1 MIVTPL
7 PTRSKREA
15 ASQARRQA
23 ILDAALDVFVIK
35 GFAAARLDDI
45 ATAAGVAKGTI
56 YLFFRDK
63 QDLFEQVARG
73 AIGPVFADMAAMAD
87 ATDAPFDA
95 VLAALFERFQ
105 REILATPKREI
116 PRLILAEGRR
126 FPELAAFYH
135 REVITPGLDL
145 LRRMARRAQN
155 RGELASD
162 ALVRHPVLVFAPML
176 VSLLWTSTF
185 DSFEKL
191 DVPDLLATHRALLS
205 ATQARKPSP

>member
-1 MIVTPL
+1 MTAAPL
-7 PTRSKREA
+7 RKRNKREA

-23 ILDAALDVFVIK
+23 ILDAALDIFISK

-45 ATAAGVAKGTI
+45 ASAAGVAKGTI

-73 AIGPVFADMAAMAD
+73 AIGPVFADMAALAER
-87 ATDAPFDA
+87 DAPFEA
-95 VLAALFERFQ
+95 VIAALHEKFH

-116 PRLILAEGRR
+116 PRLIFSEGRR

-145 LRRMARRAQN
+145 LRKLAARAQK
-155 RGELASD
+155 RGELGSD
-162 ALVRHPVLVFAPML
+162 ALVRHPLLAFAPML
-176 VSLLWTSTF
+176 VSLIWTSTF

-191 DVPDLLATHRALLS
+191 DVQDLLATHRALLS
-205 ATQARKPSP
+205 AAPARETTP

>member
-1 MIVTPL
+1 MVGAP
-7 PTRSKREA
+7 PHRRNKREA
-15 ASQARRQA
+15 ASEARRQA
-23 ILDAALDVFVIK
+23 ILDAALDAFVSQ

-45 ATAAGVAKGTI
+45 VAAAGVAKGTI

-63 QDLFEQVARG
+63 QDLFEQVVRG
-73 AIGPVFADMAAMAD
+73 AIGPVFAEMAALAEK
-87 ATDAPFDA
+87 TDAPFD
-95 VLAALFERFQ
+95 VMLAALFEKFQ
-105 REILATPKREI
+105 RDILATPKREI

-145 LRRMARRAQN
+145 LRRLARRAHQ

-162 ALVRHPVLVFAPML
+162 ALVRQPLLAFAPML

-185 DSFEKL
+185 DPIEKL
-191 DVPDLLATHRALLS
+191 DVPGLLATHREILS
-205 ATQARKPSP
+205 APQARKPTS